1 MSTTIRLLALLGL
14 TICLTAGC
22 GGAQARGR
30 SKQPLPF
37 VVKLKTRNV
46 PNLEKE
52 TGSDVAI
59 PANYGD
65 PDEFTRT
72 LAKSLEEAGAFELV
86 VTDEEAKQLEVLPDL
101 EMEVAFRGNDFGR
114 GEAKIAPSIFSTVTW
129 LFAGHL
135 AWLIK
140 DREYPNSSVQ
150 MIVAIREPQREGGME
165 GAAAGGQTL
174 AIFEDTLQIKELDL
188 SFSERA
194 QRNNWLLNI
203 VVPPWWG
210 DGDPH
215 KAGTSLARKS
225 IDFFSNQ
232 EGVRITSR

>member
-52 TGSDVAI
+52 TGSEVAI

-101 EMEVAFRGNDFGR
+101 DSR
-114 GEAKIAPSIFSTVTW
+114 PSPGCLPVTSP
-129 LFAGHL
+129 G
-135 AWLIK
+135 
-140 DREYPNSSVQ
+140 
-150 MIVAIREPQREGGME
+150 
-165 GAAAGGQTL
+165 
-174 AIFEDTLQIKELDL
+174 
-188 SFSERA
+188 
-194 QRNNWLLNI
+194 
-203 VVPPWWG
+203 
-210 DGDPH
+210 
-215 KAGTSLARKS
+215 
-225 IDFFSNQ
+225 
-232 EGVRITSR
+232 